1 MPDTILS
8 EAEAERIIGLPK
20 RISGQND
27 WQQQDD
33 GNWYT
38 EMPVET
44 EEQLPLR
51 LYGRFNPRTSNYT
64 LILFCGRL
72 NLRRVD
78 VGKRHHNP
86 ECDNMGTPHKHR
98 WSDRFRDKWAYEPPE
113 MEDADSI
120 GDTFAKLLAE
130 CNITLDGRFVEPPQA
145 YQRRLI

>member
-20 RISGQND
+20 RISGQIN
-27 WQQQDD
+27 WQQRDD

-38 EMPVET
+38 EMPVEA

-51 LYGRFNPRTSNYT
+51 LYGRFNPRTGNYT
-64 LILFCGRL
+64 FILFCGRL
-72 NLRRVD
+72 NLRRLD

-86 ECDNMGTPHKHR
+86 ECDNVDTPHKHT
-98 WSDRFRDKWAYEPPE
+98 WTDRFRDKWAYGPTE
-113 MEDADSI
+113 MEDTDSI
-120 GDTFAKLLAE
+120 SGTFAKLLTE
-130 CNITLDGRFVEPPQA
+130 CNIALDGRFVEPPHA